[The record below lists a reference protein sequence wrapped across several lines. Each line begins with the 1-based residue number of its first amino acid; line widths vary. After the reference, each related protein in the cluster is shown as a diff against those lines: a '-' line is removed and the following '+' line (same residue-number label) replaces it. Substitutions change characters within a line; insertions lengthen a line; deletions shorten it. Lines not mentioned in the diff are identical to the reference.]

1 MRILVIEDEKKVA
14 KALRDGLERKP
25 SALQSLCECLPSGGG
40 ALLCDDE
47 RRARRDHESRDHESR
62 DHESRDHE
70 SRDHE
75 SRDHDHCN
83 ETLHDIDLLRASSG
97 LLTVMS

>member
-25 SALQSLCECLPSGGG
+25 SALQSLCGCLPSGGG
-40 ALLCDDE
+40 ALLCDDD
-47 RRARRDHESRDHESR
+47 RRARR

-83 ETLHDIDLLRASSG
+83 ETLHDIDILRASSG
-97 LLTVMS
+97 LLTVMSQMATGT

>member
-1 MRILVIEDEKKVA
+1 MRILVVEDEKKVA

-25 SALQSLCECLPSGGG
+25 SALQSLRECLPSGGG
-40 ALLCDDE
+40 ALLCDDD
-47 RRARRDHESRDHESR
+47 RRAR
-62 DHESRDHE
+62 
-70 SRDHE
+70 RDHE

-97 LLTVMS
+97 LLTVMSQMATVREGAGATTPAPAHD